1 MNFTTND
8 EVLMVAHARVRLIF
22 VTVVIFVGA
31 PAVAAQTGGIGG
43 VVTDAQTG
51 APIAGAQ
58 VAVLGTSVAIRGAS
72 SNDAGAYRLV
82 GLNPGTYTV
91 AVTRLGYQRR
101 EIQSV
106 NVRAGETTT
115 LPISMSVAVFELDRV
130 IITESRGQE
139 QKALDA
145 PASVAVVSV
154 RDIEERP
161 TLTAQEQLRALPGV
175 DVATT
180 GIVSGA
186 AVTRGFNN
194 VFSGALLTL
203 TDNRYA
209 AVPSLRVNTAF
220 LIPTVNE
227 DISRIEV
234 LLGPAS
240 ALYGPNS
247 ANGVMHII
255 SKSPFESKGTTLSI
269 AGGERSIVRGAL
281 RHAGTFGERFGYKLS
296 GQIMRGEDWN
306 FTDSVELNAR
316 QDAIAGGANPDT
328 LKIGRR
334 DFDVERVTAEARLDY
349 KVSDNADVIFSTG
362 LARAGSALEMTGI
375 GTAQAVDWQ
384 YNFYQARAR
393 WNRLFVQGFLN
404 TSNSG
409 DTYILRTGQP
419 IRDKS
424 RVSVGQVQHGFD
436 IGRRQSFIYGID
448 LQRTEPRTDSTINGR
463 NEPDDDINEIGG
475 YLHSETKLS
484 RLFDLFLSA
493 RVDDHSRIEDPV
505 FSPRAALVFEPLE
518 NQNFRVTYNRAF
530 STPTTNNLFLD
541 LAVQRLSS
549 RLPYFVRAVGVPESG
564 FQFRR
569 DCGGGI
575 CVRSPFV
582 PDPSVFLPNDITV
595 FYPIIQGLL
604 LAQGVDIRSVPAP
617 TSAQVGMLLRRLNSA
632 TSTFDLISAGEIV
645 DIDQLRPT
653 ISNVYELGYKGII
666 GRKLLLAADVY
677 KEKREDFVG
686 PLIVETPN
694 TFVDPVAF
702 GQYLAMR
709 FIQAG
714 LPPQQAAARAGAI
727 AAAVGPIP
735 LGTVTPDHPLT
746 SSPNLFVT
754 YRNFGQLDLW
764 GADLAAEAIVTDRF
778 AVSGTYSWVSDDF
791 FDSEEGGGSFGVA
804 LNAPSSKGSI
814 GARFRDDASGF
825 SAEARGRFQKGFPMN
840 SGVFIGQIESYS
852 LVDAGASYR
861 LPFTPGLR
869 VSLNVQN
876 IFDDKHREF
885 IGAPELG
892 RLAIV
897 QAQYAFDLFSA
908 RK

>member
-1 MNFTTND
+1 
-8 EVLMVAHARVRLIF
+8 MVGYVRVWLILVFAVILTGARSI
-22 VTVVIFVGA
+22 
-31 PAVAAQTGGIGG
+31 AAQTGAIGG

-51 APIAGAQ
+51 SPISGAQ
-58 VAVLGTSVAIRGAS
+58 VAVLGTSVAIRGS
-72 SNDAGAYRLV
+72 LSNDAGAYRLV
-82 GLNPGTYTV
+82 GLDAGVYTV
-91 AVTRLGYQRR
+91 AVTRLGYERR
-101 EIQSV
+101 EFQSV
-106 NVRAGETTT
+106 NVTAGETTN
-115 LPISMSVAVFELDRV
+115 LPIGMSVAVFELDRV

-145 PASVAVVSV
+145 PASVAVVNL

-161 TLTAQEQLRALPGV
+161 TLTAQEQLKALPGV

-186 AVTRGFNN
+186 AVARGFNN

-255 SKSPFESKGTTLSI
+255 SKAPFESKGTTLSI

-306 FTDSVELNAR
+306 FTDPVEEQAR
-316 QDAIAGGANPDT
+316 ADAIEAGANPDT

-334 DFDVERVTAEARLDY
+334 DFDVDRVTGEARIDY
-349 KVSDNADVIFSTG
+349 KFSDNADVILSTG

-375 GTAQAVDWQ
+375 GTAQSIDWQ

-424 RVSVGQVQHGFD
+424 RVSVGQAQHGFD
-436 IGRRQSFIYGID
+436 IGKRQSFIYGID
-448 LQRTEPRTDSTINGR
+448 LQRTDPRTDSTINGR
-463 NEPDDDINEIGG
+463 NEQDDDINEVGG

-484 RLFDLFLSA
+484 RFFDIFLSA

-505 FSPRAALVFEPLE
+505 FSPRAAIVFKPIE
-518 NQNFRVTYNRAF
+518 NQNFRLTYNRAF

-541 LAVQRLSS
+541 LEVQRLDA
-549 RLPYFVRAVGVPESG
+549 RLPYFVRAVGVPENG
-564 FQFRR
+564 FRFRR
-569 DCGGGI
+569 DCGGGL

-582 PDPSVFLPNDITV
+582 PDPSAFLPNDIAV
-595 FYPIIQGLL
+595 FFPVLKGLL
-604 LAQGVDIRSVPAP
+604 FAQGVDIRAVPNP
-617 TSAQVGMLLRRLNSA
+617 TSAQVGMVLGRLNSA
-632 TSTFDLISAGEIV
+632 TGRFDRITAADVE
-645 DIDQLRPT
+645 DIDRLRPT

-666 GRKLLLAADVY
+666 GKRLLLAADVY
-677 KEKREDFVG
+677 REKREDFVG
-686 PLIVETPN
+686 PLIVESPN
-694 TFVDPVAF
+694 AFVDSASLATYLAAVFQGGGAPAPVA
-702 GQYLAMR
+702 
-709 FIQAG
+709 QA
-714 LPPQQAAARAGAI
+714 QARGI
-727 AAAVGPIP
+727 ANAVKGIP
-735 LGTVTPDHPLT
+735 LATVTPDSRLT
-746 SSPNLFVT
+746 NSPNLLVT
-754 YRNFGQLDLW
+754 YRNFGELDLW
-764 GADLAAEAIVTDRF
+764 GADMAAEAIVTDRF
-778 AVSGTYSWVSDDF
+778 ALSGTYSWVSDDF
-791 FDSEEGGGSFGVA
+791 FDSDEGGGAFGVA
-804 LNAPSSKGSI
+804 LNAPKSKGSI
-814 GARFRDDASGF
+814 GARFRDDGSGF
-825 SAEARGRFQKGFPMN
+825 SAETRGRFQKGFPMN
-840 SGVFIGQIESYS
+840 SGVFIGQVESYS
-852 LVDAGASYR
+852 LVDVSASYR
-861 LPFTPGLR
+861 LPFTPGLQI
-869 VSLNVQN
+869 SLNVQN
-876 IFDDKHREF
+876 IFDDKHIEF

-892 RLAIV
+892 RLAIM
-897 QAQYAFDLFSA
+897 QAQYTFDFLSP

>member
-1 MNFTTND
+1 
-8 EVLMVAHARVRLIF
+8 MVAHVRLCLILL
-22 VTVVIFVGA
+22 TVILAGA
-31 PAVAAQTGGIGG
+31 GSLSAQTGAIAG

-51 APIAGAQ
+51 TPIAGAQ

-82 GLNPGTYTV
+82 GLNPGSYTV
-91 AVTRLGYQRR
+91 AVTRLGYARR
-101 EIQSV
+101 EFLSV
-106 NVRAGETTT
+106 NVTADETTT
-115 LPISMSVAVFELDRV
+115 LPIAMSAAVFELDRV

-145 PASVAVVSV
+145 PASVAVVDV

-220 LIPTVNE
+220 LVPTINE

-247 ANGVMHII
+247 ANGVMHIV

-269 AGGERSIVRGAL
+269 AGGERSIIRGAV

-306 FTDSVELNAR
+306 FTDSVEAR
-316 QDAIAGGANPDT
+316 LRKSLIDSGANADT

-334 DFDVERVTAEARLDY
+334 DFDVERVTGEARIDY
-349 KVSDNADVIFSTG
+349 RVSDNADVILSTG

-375 GTAQAVDWQ
+375 GTAQAIDWQ

-424 RVSVGQVQHGFD
+424 RVSVGQAQHGFD
-436 IGRRQSFIYGID
+436 IGTRQSFIYGID

-463 NEPDDDINEIGG
+463 NETDDDINEIGG

-505 FSPRAALVFEPLE
+505 FSPRAALVFEPIE
-518 NQNFRVTYNRAF
+518 NQNFRITYNRAF

-541 LAVQRLSS
+541 LAVQRLSPL
-549 RLPYFVRAVGVPESG
+549 LPYQVRAVGVPETG

-569 DCGGGI
+569 DCAGGL
-575 CVRSPFV
+575 CARSPFAS
-582 PDPSVFLPNDITV
+582 DPSAFLASDITGFFPV
-595 FYPIIQGLL
+595 IQRILQARGINL
-604 LAQGVDIRSVPAP
+604 STVPPP
-617 TSAQVGMLLRRLNSA
+617 TAAQVGTYLGSLNSA
-632 TSTFDLISAGEIV
+632 TGAFDRITPADVV
-645 DIDQLRPT
+645 DIDRLRPT

-666 GRKLLLAADVY
+666 AKRLLLAADVY
-677 KEKREDFVG
+677 REKREDFVG

-694 TFVDPVAF
+694 VFVDSASLANYLALVFQGGGLPAPVAQ
-702 GQYLAMR
+702 GR
-709 FIQAG
+709 
-714 LPPQQAAARAGAI
+714 ARAI
-727 AAAVGPIP
+727 ANAVKVIP
-735 LGTVTPDHPLT
+735 LGTVTPDSRLT
-746 SSPNLFVT
+746 NTPDLFVT

-764 GADLAAEAIVTDRF
+764 GADLAAEAIVTDRV

-791 FDSEEGGGSFGVA
+791 FDTDEGGGAFGIA
-804 LNAPSSKGSI
+804 LNAPKSKGSI
-814 GARFRDDASGF
+814 GARFRDDASGL
-825 SAEARGRFQKGFPMN
+825 SADARGRFQKGFPMN
-840 SGVFIGQIESYS
+840 SGVFIGQVESYS
-852 LVDAGASYR
+852 LVDAGVSYQ

-876 IFDDKHREF
+876 IFDDRHREF
-885 IGAPELG
+885 IGAPEIG
-892 RLAIV
+892 RLAIM
-897 QAQYAFDLFSA
+897 QAQYTFDLLSP
-908 RK
+908 RTR